1 MGKLIY
7 SVITSLDGRIA
18 DERGDYD
25 WAEPD
30 EQVHAYV
37 NDLERSVGTY
47 LLGRRMYDEMAVWD
61 TLPLH
66 DQPQVMRDFAEMWRV
81 AGKIVYSTALE
92 AVRTRRTRIHRS
104 FEPDAVRTMKDAAEH
119 DLAIGGADI
128 AAEAFRN
135 GLVDECSLFVAPV
148 VVGGGKRV
156 LPDGVRLHLDL
167 LDQRRFDSG
176 FVHLRYRVG
185 A

>member
-1 MGKLIY
+1 MGKLVY
-7 SVITSLDGRIA
+7 SMITSLDGRIA

-30 EQVHAYV
+30 EQVHGFV

-47 LLGRRMYDEMAVWD
+47 LLGRRMYDVMAVWD

-66 DQPQVMRDFAEMWRV
+66 DQPQVMRDFAEIWRV
-81 AGKIVYSTALE
+81 AGKIVYSTTLE
-92 AVRTRRTRIHRS
+92 AVRTRRTRIHRG
-104 FEPDAVRTMKDAAEH
+104 FEPDAVRKMKDAAEH
-119 DLAIGGADI
+119 DLVIGGADI

-148 VVGGGKRV
+148 AVGGGTRA

-176 FVHLRYRVG
+176 FAHLRYRVR